1 MSNLNGLCGVNLPWS
16 VEPGVYRTTVEIPKF
31 LGAASKHYRYTSLNP
46 WPWGTVKSTCFFFS
60 SGILGETKQNKVP
73 KSPYLQNSFLEIAK
87 KKQSKI
93 LWNFYF
99 FVSPLANFHQAM
111 IFFSFLSFFFSP
123 RIFFCFC
130 FFFFFFPQTDSS
142 QKS

>member
-1 MSNLNGLCGVNLPWS
+1 
-16 VEPGVYRTTVEIPKF
+16 
-31 LGAASKHYRYTSLNP
+31 
-46 WPWGTVKSTCFFFS
+46 
-60 SGILGETKQNKVP
+60 
-73 KSPYLQNSFLEIAK
+73 
-87 KKQSKI
+87 
-93 LWNFYF
+93 
-99 FVSPLANFHQAM
+99 M